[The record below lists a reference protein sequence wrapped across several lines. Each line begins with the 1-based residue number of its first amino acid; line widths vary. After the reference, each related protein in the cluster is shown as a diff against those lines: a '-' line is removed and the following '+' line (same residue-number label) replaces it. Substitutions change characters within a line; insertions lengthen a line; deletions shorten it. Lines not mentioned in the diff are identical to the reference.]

1 MNQKT
6 KGVSLYILYVTFINL
21 FIVSLWNDSKNK
33 NWKDENGK
41 EKKRKDTDR
50 IMKKEV

>member
-6 KGVSLYILYVTFINL
+6 KGVSLNILYVAFIGL
-21 FIVSLWNDSKNK
+21 FIVSLWNDGKK
-33 NWKDENGK
+33 RNWKDENGK